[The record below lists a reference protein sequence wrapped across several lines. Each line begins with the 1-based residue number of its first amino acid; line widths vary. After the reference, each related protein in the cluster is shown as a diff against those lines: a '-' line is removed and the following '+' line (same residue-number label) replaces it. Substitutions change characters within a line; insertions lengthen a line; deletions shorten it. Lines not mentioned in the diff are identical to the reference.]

1 MLTRRSVLVGAAALA
16 ACGGATPKKRVAI
29 TMDDFNLP
37 SDPAR
42 ACERDARI
50 RSHLPVRAA
59 GFVSGRHEDSAAFD
73 DVLGGWAADGHM
85 LANHTYSHMW
95 SSRHDTDTIT
105 ADIARN
111 HRLLKDRDGF
121 APYFRFPFLDYGRNH
136 AQRLEYF
143 AWLKGAGYRVAPV
156 TIDTFDWNVTDRLA
170 EGNRTR
176 VRNYWL
182 GAVMEEAEYAHA
194 LGAALGYPSMPHQ
207 LLVHHNALNAL
218 YLGDLVARMRSE
230 GWEVVDAKTALDW
243 APFQDTP
250 PDIDGGG
257 NWLGVRKRAASL
269 DAPARPPALREFGT
283 PAMDALGL

>member
-1 MLTRRSVLVGAAALA
+1 MLTRRSVLAGAAALA
-16 ACGGATPKKRVAI
+16 ACGGGVPQKRVAI

-42 ACERDARI
+42 ARERDARI

-59 GFVSGRHEDSAAFD
+59 GFVSGKYEESAAFD
-73 DVLGGWAADGHM
+73 EVLGGWATDGHI

-111 HRLLKDRDGF
+111 HRLLVDRDGF
-121 APYFRFPFLDYGRNH
+121 QPYFRFPFLDYGRDRV
-136 AQRLEYF
+136 QRLEYRAF
-143 AWLKGAGYRVAPV
+143 LNGAGYRVAPV

-194 LGAALGYPSMPHQ
+194 LAVALGYLSMPHQ
-207 LLVHHNALNAL
+207 MLVHHNALNAL
-218 YLGDLVARMRSE
+218 YLGDLVERMRAE
-230 GWEVVDAKTALDW
+230 GWEIVDAKTALDW
-243 APFQDTP
+243 APYQDTP
-250 PDIDGGG
+250 PEVEGWG
-257 NWLGVRKRAASL
+257 NWLELRKRAAGL
-269 DAPARPPALREFGT
+269 AAPTRPAALRDFGT